1 MARNETPLLVVSLMR
16 HRGDCGVAAL
26 ATILR
31 VPYEEVLVVAGH
43 FVPTVLVDGL
53 DNDDM
58 IKIAARFGR
67 LLVERTKEEIDFRG
81 AVGILGAHLK
91 AQHEGDEHAVVL
103 SRGLV
108 FDPDSKGE
116 IWRVRDWIR
125 RFGATDLD
133 LLELED

>member
-1 MARNETPLLVVSLMR
+1 MTEPILIVSTMH
-16 HRGDCGVAAL
+16 HRGDCAVSAL

-43 FVPTVLVDGL
+43 FMPTVLVDGL

-58 IKIAARFGR
+58 IKIASRFGR
-67 LLVERTKEEIDFRG
+67 ALVERTKEEIDFKG

-91 AQHEGDEHAVVL
+91 GQPEGDEHAVVL
-103 SRGLV
+103 SHGLV

-125 RFGATDLD
+125 HFGATDLD

>member
-1 MARNETPLLVVSLMR
+1 MGQFSPVLVIALQR
-16 HRGDCGVAAL
+16 AKGDCAVAAL

-31 VPYEEVLVVAGH
+31 VPYEEVLVTAARVE
-43 FVPTVLVDGL
+43 PLVLVEGL

-58 IKIAARFGR
+58 IEIAKRFGR
-67 LLVERTKEEIDFRG
+67 TLTERTGDEIDYRS
-81 AVGILGAHLK
+81 AIGILGAHLK
-91 AQHEGDEHAVVL
+91 THENPNDEHAVVL
-103 SRGLV
+103 SQGLV

-125 RFGATDLD
+125 HFRATAID